1 MRSLSERP
9 NLKTFHHGPGVV
21 GGVDFDF
28 QVEGGLALDEVG
40 DIDEFRGTGVV
51 GTRAFDA
58 EFGAFFPVAALGS
71 HEEAD
76 FIGRIQNHASVKAD
90 GGLAEG
96 HYAIFEVVDHMASL
110 PVFNR
115 VELFAPVVFHMA

>member
-9 NLKTFHHGPGVV
+9 NLKAFHHGPGVV

-58 EFGAFFPVAALGS
+58 EFGAFFPIPAIGAD
-71 HEEAD
+71 EEAH
-76 FIGRIQNHASVKAD
+76 FVGWIQNHASVEAD
-90 GGLAEG
+90 GGLGEG
-96 HYAIFEVVDHMASL
+96 FSSIFEVIDHMAGL

-115 VELFAPVVFHMA
+115 IELFAPVVFHMA